1 MHTDFRHTMRVY
13 MEDTDLGGVVFYVNY
28 LKFFERA
35 RTEWLRSHGVH
46 QSGLMAREGG
56 GFAVVDTSV
65 RFIRP
70 AKLDDEL
77 AVTVSLKNPQRASLV
92 FFQQA
97 SRGEELLAESSTRVI
112 WVNLETFR
120 PARFPQSLLDHI
132 AGLEAKQNADHPVGV
147 RSTD

>member
-1 MHTDFRHTMRVY
+1 MCNDFRHTMRVY

-35 RTEWLRSHGVH
+35 RTEWLRSRGVH
-46 QSGLMAREGG
+46 QSGLMGREGG
-56 GFAVVDTSV
+56 SFAVVDTSV

-77 AVTVSLKNPQRASLV
+77 AVTVSLKDPQRASVV

-97 SRGEELLAESSTRVI
+97 WRGGELLAENSTRVI

-120 PARFPQSLLDHI
+120 PARFPQSLLGHL
-132 AGLEAKQNADHPVGV
+132 AGFDTKQNADHPVGV
-147 RSTD
+147 RSTG